1 MSDITLV
8 IEFLKTEAPD
18 LYDEIKS
25 SDQDAA
31 QALLSGFIAYGWT
44 HAEILETKSPLF
56 DELRR
61 YISLE
66 DQYFDEQEVNLSAA
80 SSTPPLSGTPEIAM
94 SQVASTPTIG
104 SPSPLDLSF
113 LSNVQNC
120 MGLPTATYS
129 STVESFND
137 HQVSR
142 TDATWADI
150 ELDPKFLQADVE
162 IMSDVYEIA
171 DSQQCTHSLAW
182 SDLFG
187 KVN

>member
-66 DQYFDEQEVNLSAA
+66 DQYFDEREVNLSAA

-104 SPSPLDLSF
+104 SPSPLELSF

-129 STVESFND
+129 STVDSFND

-150 ELDPKFLQADVE
+150 ELDPKFLQTDVE
-162 IMSDVYEIA
+162 IMSDVYDMA
-171 DSQQCTHSLAW
+171 DSQQCTHSLGW

-187 KVN
+187 EFN